1 MAEQVAVL
9 AGGCFWCTEAVFL
22 DVVGVKSVE
31 SGYTGGTVAN
41 PTYKQV
47 CGGDTG
53 HAEAIRITFDPEQLS
68 YDDLLDI
75 FFATHDPTQ
84 LNRQGNDVG
93 TQYRSAIFPLDD
105 EQEREARAAIERAN
119 ADNGGRVVT
128 TIEPLGEWYP
138 AEDYHQDYWAG
149 EGQRNPYCLAVIPPK
164 LQKLRKSFQARAKS
178 AGGDAPKRLAA
189 RRRRSLIA
197 APRPSSGTGA
207 TAMRGLARRI
217 GAGGAGRTG
226 APRLRRDRPTR

>member
-1 MAEQVAVL
+1 MADQVAIL

-31 SGYTGGTVAN
+31 SGYIGGDVAK

-53 HAEAIRITFDPEQLS
+53 HAEAIRVTFDPDQLS

-93 TQYRSAIFPLDD
+93 TQYRSAIFPLNE
-105 EQEREARAAIERAN
+105 EQEGKAREGIQRAN
-119 ADNGGRVVT
+119 AENGGRVVT
-128 TIEPLGEWYP
+128 TIEPAGEWWP
-138 AEDYHQDYWAG
+138 AEDYHQDYWSG
-149 EGQRNPYCLAVIPPK
+149 EGQRNPYCIAVIPPK
-164 LQKLRKSFQARAKS
+164 LQKLRKSFQARTRS
-178 AGGDAPKRLAA
+178 AN
-189 RRRRSLIA
+189 
-197 APRPSSGTGA
+197 A
-207 TAMRGLARRI
+207 TA
-217 GAGGAGRTG
+217 
-226 APRLRRDRPTR
+226 

>member
-1 MAEQVAVL
+1 MADEIAIL

-22 DVVGVKSVE
+22 DVIGVKSVE
-31 SGYTGGTVAN
+31 SGYTGGTIAN

-47 CGGDTG
+47 CAGDTG
-53 HAEAIRITFDPEQLS
+53 HAEAIRVTFDNQQLS

-93 TQYRSAIFPLDD
+93 TQYRSAIFPMND
-105 EQEREARAAIERAN
+105 EQDAKARTAIARN
-119 ADNGGRVVT
+119 NDDHGGRIVT

-138 AEDYHQDYWAG
+138 AENYHQDYWAG

-178 AGGDAPKRLAA
+178 AA
-189 RRRRSLIA
+189 
-197 APRPSSGTGA
+197 A
-207 TAMRGLARRI
+207 TA
-217 GAGGAGRTG
+217 
-226 APRLRRDRPTR
+226 

>member
-1 MAEQVAVL
+1 MADQVAIL

-31 SGYTGGTVAN
+31 SGYIGGDVAK

-53 HAEAIRITFDPEQLS
+53 HAEAIRVTFDPDQIS

-105 EQEREARAAIERAN
+105 EQERKARSAIERAN
-119 ADNGGRVVT
+119 AGRVVT
-128 TIEPLGEWYP
+128 TIEPAREWWP

-149 EGQRNPYCLAVIPPK
+149 EGQRNPYCMAVIPPK
-164 LQKLRKSFQARAKS
+164 LQKLRKSFQARTRS
-178 AGGDAPKRLAA
+178 ANANA
-189 RRRRSLIA
+189 
-197 APRPSSGTGA
+197 
-207 TAMRGLARRI
+207 
-217 GAGGAGRTG
+217 
-226 APRLRRDRPTR
+226 